1 MARMSLDTAIRLS
14 AEVKGGGN
22 VDRVKRSLQELAQSS
37 QVSARDMATLR
48 SATFQFARAND
59 NTVAG
64 IRNSIAAFRGLQE
77 QAQIGSREFR
87 RYSTEIQQLEQRL
100 RGLDGPA
107 RQAGESLGR
116 QLAGGLAAGL
126 ATIGTGQIAIGS
138 LNAVVA
144 SEESERRLRS
154 LSQGLD
160 DYSKVQATA
169 TAAAQRFGTAQTQ
182 TNEEFAQIYARLRP
196 IGLTLQEIS
205 TVYNGFNT
213 AAKLSGAN
221 SAEASAAFLQLS
233 QALGTGVLRGEELN
247 SVFEQTPAVVQAI
260 AQVMGVP
267 IGRIRELAE
276 QGKITG
282 NIVLQALGQ
291 IERDG
296 APKLAEAMKGPAQQF
311 RNLQIAGN
319 ELQIE
324 LGEALLPT
332 AIALANGITYLIK
345 SFNALP
351 DPIKTATFV
360 IVGLTSAIVALGS
373 SLLIVGGI
381 QQYASAIGIATA
393 ATGAATIATKALSL
407 AIVAMPW
414 VALAAGITAATVALA
429 NWQTQSEKTGAA
441 ARSGAPAEMAAARTR
456 LANTGQ
462 EISLLERQRETA
474 RGPERGSIDRRLN
487 KLQAEQRQLRAD
499 IQAGE
504 RATPPAAA
512 QLPPTAAAAAAA
524 AAPPSTGSGSGG
536 SDKKK
541 ELSIA
546 AQTAKALQSAL
557 NLTEAQAAGA
567 VGALMRESGRNL
579 NPRLNEGGQ
588 VGSPRGVGGYGQA
601 QWTGTRQQNLIG
613 FAGGAANAGDRLTQ
627 LRFMVSELLGPES
640 KALAELRKATTPE
653 EAAVAFDR
661 SYLRSGIKA
670 LPERKANARQVF
682 KELSGDGGQAS
693 ELGGF
698 SESLRQTNQ
707 QRQAAEDLLKTERNR
722 LRVLEASDP
731 LQRQVTEAIVK
742 QSEIQ
747 DEYARKLAES
757 KSPME
762 TRALELARENALRV
776 SSIELERSLTEATK
790 AATDP
795 LNEAI
800 KSAADKLA
808 FEREYGELIA
818 QGVNP
823 ELARQFVE
831 LDRIAAKSKEN
842 LQLQIQMLEA
852 KAAELPVTSEIRK
865 ELERQIELRRQQL
878 KMIPGAT
885 DQAKKDIVQTGKAQ
899 ADPRRKIGERVG
911 QLRDELKQLV
921 SLDRLVITSADNIGN
936 AFGSAFRDLITG
948 AASAREALAGFFK
961 NVAAS
966 FAEMAAE
973 IIAKQMTMIILQTIL
988 KALGAVAGAASGGTS
1003 NLGVDAQKI
1012 QFNPAA
1018 FSMPRL
1024 AANGAYFNEGVAA
1037 FANGG
1042 AFSNSIV
1049 SSPTMFRFA
1058 DGGAMRTGL
1067 MGEAGPEAIMPLR
1080 RGPDGRL
1087 GVDASGLAVPFQRP
1101 TGAAAAG
1108 AELEVPFQRIAAGLE
1123 VPFLKDGAAA
1133 AGSTAAGAA
1142 TIDVRFETVRIG
1154 DLDVV
1159 TREEAQRIGR
1169 ESAQRGAELAHK
1181 RYRNNPSARRA
1192 AGLA

>member
-1 MARMSLDTAIRLS
+1 MAQMSLDTAIRLS

-22 VDRVKRSLQELAQSS
+22 IDRVKRSLQDLGKSGQTTRMDMVRLEVA
-37 QVSARDMATLR
+37 ARNY
-48 SATFQFARAND
+48 ARVND
-59 NTVAG
+59 QTISG
-64 IRNSIAAFRGLQE
+64 IRNSINAFRGLQE
-77 QAQIGSREFR
+77 QAKIGSAQFK
-87 RYSTEIQQLEQRL
+87 RYGDEIQQLEQRL

-116 QLAGGLAAGL
+116 QLARGLAAGL

-221 SAEASAAFLQLS
+221 SVEASAAFLQLS

-247 SVFEQTPAVVQAI
+247 SVFEHTPAVVQAI

-381 QQYASAIGIATA
+381 QAYASAIGIATA

-487 KLQAEQRQLRAD
+487 KLQAEQRQLSAD

-627 LRFMVSELLGPES
+627 LRFMVSELMGPEA

-661 SYLRSGIKA
+661 SYLRSDIKA

-682 KELSGDGGQAS
+682 KELFGDGGQGS
-693 ELGGF
+693 ELEGF
-698 SESLRQTNQ
+698 ANSLEQMNK
-707 QRQAAEDLLKTERNR
+707 QRQAAEDLLKTEQNR
-722 LRVLEASDP
+722 LRVLEVSDP

-747 DEYARKLAES
+747 DEYGRKLAES

-776 SSIELERSLTEATK
+776 SSIELERSLTEASK
-790 AATDP
+790 AASDP

-808 FEREYGELIA
+808 FEREYGELITR
-818 QGVNP
+818 GVNP

-842 LQLQIQMLEA
+842 LELQIQMLEA

-885 DQAKKDIVQTGKAQ
+885 DQVKKDTTEEDKK
-899 ADPRRKIGERVG
+899 RKEREKRE
-911 QLRDELKQLV
+911 QDAKEAAERAKQLYRGIV
-921 SLDRLVITSADNIGN
+921 NTIEDGIVGSIQAGLDSLIDGTKKLDQALKDIAAGVLKEISNQLLRFAVNLGMRAIFPGAFADGGV
-936 AFGSAFRDLITG
+936 FT
-948 AASAREALAGFFK
+948 
-961 NVAAS
+961 
-966 FAEMAAE
+966 
-973 IIAKQMTMIILQTIL
+973 
-988 KALGAVAGAASGGTS
+988 SGG
-1003 NLGVDAQKI
+1003 VH
-1012 QFNPAA
+1012 
-1018 FSMPRL
+1018 
-1024 AANGAYFNEGVAA
+1024 A
-1037 FANGG
+1037 FAGGG

-1049 SSPTMFRFA
+1049 SSPTMFKFA

-1101 TGAAAAG
+1101 TGAAAG
-1108 AELEVPFQRIAAGLE
+1108 AELEVPFQRTAAGLE
-1123 VPFLKDGAAA
+1123 VPFLKDGAVA

>member
-1 MARMSLDTAIRLS
+1 MSRMSLDTAIRLS

-22 VDRVKRSLQELAQSS
+22 IDRVKRSLQQLAQSS

-64 IRNSIAAFRGLQE
+64 IRNSITAFRGLQE

-107 RQAGESLGR
+107 RQAGESLGQ
-116 QLAGGLAAGL
+116 QLAAGLAAGL
-126 ATIGTGQIAIGS
+126 ATIGTGQIVMGS

-267 IGRIRELAE
+267 IGQIRELAE
-276 QGKITG
+276 QGKISG
-282 NIVLQALGQ
+282 DIVLQALRQ

-332 AIALANGITYLIK
+332 AIVLANGITNLVK
-345 SFNALP
+345 FFNALP

-360 IVGLTSAIVALGS
+360 TVGLTAAIIALQSA
-373 SLLIVGGI
+373 LLVVGGI
-381 QQYASAIGIATA
+381 QAATA
-393 ATGAATIATKALSL
+393 ALAAYRTTTIAATAAQIGLNL
-407 AIVAMPW
+407 AVLLNPW

-429 NWQTQSEKTGAA
+429 GWQTQSQKTGAA
-441 ARSGAPAEMAAARTR
+441 ARTGSPADMAAARTR
-456 LANTGQ
+456 LANVGQ
-462 EISLLERQRETA
+462 DISLLERQREGSSGRDRA
-474 RGPERGSIDRRLN
+474 SIDRRLN
-487 KLQAEQRQLRAD
+487 ALQAEQRQLRAD

-504 RATPPAAA
+504 RATPPAAP
-512 QLPPTAAAAAAA
+512 QLPPAAAAAAA
-524 AAPPSTGSGSGG
+524 AALAAAAAGGITGGSGSGG
-536 SDKKK
+536 KNQ

-579 NPRLNEGGQ
+579 NPRVNEGGQ
-588 VGSPRGVGGYGQA
+588 VGLPRGVGGYGQA

-682 KELSGDGGQAS
+682 KELSGDGGQGS
-693 ELGGF
+693 ELQGF
-698 SESLRQTNQ
+698 AQSLEQINQ
-707 QRQAAEDLLKTERNR
+707 QRQAAEDLLKTEQNR
-722 LRVLEASDP
+722 LRVLESSDP
-731 LQRQVTEAIVK
+731 LQRQVTEALIK
-742 QSEIQ
+742 QSDIQ

-757 KSPME
+757 RSPE
-762 TRALELARENALRV
+762 ERRALELARENALRV

-800 KSAADKLA
+800 NSAADKLA
-808 FEREYGELIA
+808 FEREYGELLNK
-818 QGVNP
+818 GVNP

-842 LQLQIQMLEA
+842 LELQIQMLEA

-865 ELERQIELRRQQL
+865 ELERQIELRKQQL
-878 KMIPGAT
+878 KLIPSAT
-885 DQAKKDIVQTGKAQ
+885 GQAKKETTEEQKKRNERE
-899 ADPRRKIGERVG
+899 RREQEAKEAAERA
-911 QLRDELKQLV
+911 KQLYRGIV
-921 SLDRLVITSADNIGN
+921 NTIEDGIVGSIQAGLDSLIDGTKKLDQALKEIAAGVLKEISNQLLRFAINAGMRAIFPGAFADGGV
-936 AFGSAFRDLITG
+936 FT
-948 AASAREALAGFFK
+948 
-961 NVAAS
+961 
-966 FAEMAAE
+966 
-973 IIAKQMTMIILQTIL
+973 
-988 KALGAVAGAASGGTS
+988 SGG
-1003 NLGVDAQKI
+1003 VQ
-1012 QFNPAA
+1012 
-1018 FSMPRL
+1018 
-1024 AANGAYFNEGVAA
+1024 A
-1037 FANGG
+1037 FAGGG

-1101 TGAAAAG
+1101 TATADG
-1108 AELEVPFQRIAAGLE
+1108 AELAVPFQRTAAGLH
-1123 VPFLKDGAAA
+1123 VPFMKDAAA
-1133 AGSTAAGAA
+1133 VESVAAGGPA

-1169 ESAQRGAELAHK
+1169 ESAERGAELAHK
-1181 RYRNNPSARRA
+1181 RYRNNLSARRA
-1192 AGLA
+1192 VGMA